1 VAYWAVG
8 SSHPAEV
15 ALNRLEV
22 AVDPCCHP
30 AADSPGVGYPAVGSS
45 HPAEGSSHPAG
56 AALNHPEVVVDPC
69 CHLEADHPGVGYP
82 AVGSSHPAEAASNRP
97 EEAVDPCCH
106 PEADYPGAAYCRL
119 LTVRPAAG
127 RVGLVVVA
135 VPGVELGQ
143 RKRCFAVRPGSPL
156 PQTPTRLPQR
166 RHLSEWVSRGDSLRL
181 LLVSLM
187 GNSILEWSQR
197 NARDI
202 AVRQRI

>member
-1 VAYWAVG
+1 VDPCCHPAAGYPEAGYPAVGYPEAGYPAVG
-8 SSHPAEV
+8 SSHPVGV
-15 ALNRLEV
+15 ASSRPEV

-30 AADSPGVGYPAVGSS
+30 AADCPAVGSS
-45 HPAEGSSHPAG
+45 HPVGVASSR
-56 AALNHPEVVVDPC
+56 PEVAVGPC
-69 CHLEADHPGVGYP
+69 CHPGVGYP
-82 AVGSSHPAEAASNRP
+82 AVAW
-97 EEAVDPCCH
+97 
-106 PEADYPGAAYCRL
+106 YRL
-119 LTVRPAAG
+119 LTVRPAVG
-127 RVGLVVVA
+127 WVGLAVTV